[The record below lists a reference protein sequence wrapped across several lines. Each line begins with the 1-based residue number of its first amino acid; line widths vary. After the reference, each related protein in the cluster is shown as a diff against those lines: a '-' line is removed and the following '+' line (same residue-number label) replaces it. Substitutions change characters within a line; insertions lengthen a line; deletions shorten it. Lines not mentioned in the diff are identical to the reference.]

1 MEKMLSPVWETVAE
15 LRPTLAPGAEFNRQ
29 SFRGQVWYILQDH
42 TTARFHR
49 FSAVAYYLI
58 SQMDGRLSL
67 QQLWDSTL
75 ERWGDA
81 APGQTEVIQ
90 LLSQLYQR
98 DLVICDMSVDV
109 RNLLSRTE
117 RRQRMTRRQKFMSP
131 LSIRF
136 PLIDPDIFLD
146 RTARFVTPLYS
157 RWGFALW
164 AIIVASGLILAGM
177 HWSELTGN
185 LSDKVFSPNNLVIMV
200 LIYPLVKLFHELG
213 HAYAVKRWGGEVHD
227 IGVLFLVFM
236 PVPYVDASAATAF
249 RDKHKRMV
257 VGASGIMVELVL
269 ASIAMWIWTEAQP
282 GLLRSVA
289 FNAMLIGGVSTLF
302 FNGNPLLRFDGYY
315 VFADALEIPN
325 LGTRAT
331 QFLGYL
337 VQKYVLRSKSA
348 EAPLATPGEKR
359 WFVGYGLSAFV
370 YRLFIMVTIV
380 TFVAGQWFFVGILL
394 ALWALNAM
402 VVMPL
407 WRKIKFLSNSPVFKE
422 NRGQA
427 VAIAV
432 AVVVTVATLFA
443 AVPLPSY
450 TTAEGVVW
458 VPNSAE
464 IRAAGDGFLTDVYEG
479 SESNVFAGQPLFG
492 FEDPLLTARIRVL
505 ESRLAELNAKFQSQ
519 LRDDPGQAQIIR
531 AQADTVASQLA
542 RAQSQLEAQQLT
554 SPHDGVLLIVDPDAM
569 QGRFYRQGDLLA
581 YVAIYPVHTVMAVV
595 QQDYIGQVRRGV
607 EAVQLRFASDVKTV
621 FPVNIVREIPAS
633 TQTLPSS
640 ALGDQAG
647 GRIAIDPLAQN
658 PTQAFEPFFQF
669 ELELPPETDSRF
681 IGERVHLR
689 FDHGYESLST
699 QLWRI
704 IRRAFLK
711 RFDI

>member
-1 MEKMLSPVWETVAE
+1 MEEMLSPVWETVAD
-15 LRPTLAPGAEFNRQ
+15 LRPTLAPRTEFSRQ
-29 SFRGQVWYILQDH
+29 SFRGQIWYILQDH

-58 SQMDGRLSL
+58 NNMDGRRTL
-67 QQLWDSTL
+67 QQLWDMAL
-75 ERWGDA
+75 ERWGDS

-109 RNLLSRTE
+109 RNLLSRAE
-117 RRQRMTRRQKFMSP
+117 RRQRLTRRQKFMSP
-131 LSIRF
+131 LSIRL
-136 PLIDPDIFLD
+136 PLIDPDAFLD
-146 RTARFVTPLYS
+146 RTAPLVTPLYS

-164 AIIVASGLILAGM
+164 ALILSTGLILAGM

-185 LSDKVFSPNNLVIMV
+185 LADKVFSPNNIVIMV
-200 LIYPLVKLFHELG
+200 LIYPVVKLFHELG

-236 PVPYVDASAATAF
+236 PVPYVDASAASAF
-249 RDKHKRMV
+249 RDKHKRML

-269 ASIAMWIWTEAQP
+269 ASLAMWVWTEAQP
-282 GLLRSVA
+282 GLLRAVA
-289 FNAMLIGGVSTLF
+289 FNVMLIGGVSTLF

-315 VFADALEIPN
+315 VFADAIEIPN

-337 VQKYVLRSKSA
+337 VQKHLLRSKTA

-359 WFVGYGLSAFV
+359 WFVGYGISAFV
-370 YRLFIMVTIV
+370 YRLFIMVAIV
-380 TFVAGQWFFVGILL
+380 TFVAGQWFFVGTVL

-407 WRKIKFLSNSPVFKE
+407 WRKLKFLSNSQVFRD
-422 NRGQA
+422 NRTQA
-427 VAIAV
+427 VALAAGIIFAIA
-432 AVVVTVATLFA
+432 ALLT
-443 AVPLPSY
+443 AVPVPSY

-458 VPNSAE
+458 VPESAE
-464 IRAAGDGFLTDVYEG
+464 IRAAGNGFLTTIHTD
-479 SESNVFAGQPLFG
+479 SETPVGIGQPLFE

-505 ESRLAELNAKFQSQ
+505 KSRLAELNAKFQST
-519 LRDDPGQAQIIR
+519 LREEPGQAQIIR

-542 RAQSQLEAQQLT
+542 RAEAQLAGQSLS
-554 SPHDGVLLIVDPDAM
+554 SPHAGTLLMTNPDAM

-581 YVAIYPVHTVMAVV
+581 YVATYPVHTVMAVV

-607 EAVQLRFASDVKTV
+607 EAVEARFASSYEAVLPVTV
-621 FPVNIVREIPAS
+621 VREVPAS

-647 GRIAIDPLAQN
+647 GRIAIDPLGQS

-669 ELELPPETDSRF
+669 EIELPEDLDTHF
-681 IGERVHLR
+681 IGERVYLR
-689 FDHGYESLST
+689 FDHGNESIAV

-704 IRRAFLK
+704 IRRTFLK